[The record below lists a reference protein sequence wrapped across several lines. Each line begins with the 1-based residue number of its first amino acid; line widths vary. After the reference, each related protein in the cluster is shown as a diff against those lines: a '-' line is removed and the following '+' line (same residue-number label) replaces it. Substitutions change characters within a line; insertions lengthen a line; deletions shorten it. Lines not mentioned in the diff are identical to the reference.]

1 MAKQLFLNNFE
12 TVFVSY
18 VKDAPVTGTPATELD
33 YGVLRV
39 SDGAAGV
46 LLNPSNGD
54 YYVLTA
60 YKRSGSVESNI
71 EVMRVTSVNNATPG
85 ECRISVERAQE
96 GTKALGYVAGDH
108 LALRWTRGG
117 AENVVQYSDSRL
129 TDSRA
134 PTGTAGGVLSGTY
147 PNPGFAEDMA
157 TQAEVNGALAL
168 KAPLAS
174 PTFTGTVGGI
184 TKAMVGLGNVDN
196 TSDADKPVST
206 AQATAISAS
215 TATNIHAATSKT
227 TPVDADELGLSDSAA
242 SWGLKKLTFANLKA
256 WISSLGGAGISNT
269 PSGNISATNVQAA
282 INELDSEKVSKTGDT
297 ISGDVGVGVT
307 PTASVGALQ
316 VSGTAHST
324 SLLAVGQV
332 GSTAYSGHLQNLSN
346 TSRSIS
352 LDADPT
358 NVGAN
363 SLLSFRVDG
372 TEKCRI
378 DSSGNVLVTGSGG
391 LGYGVGSGGTVAQ
404 ATSKSTA
411 VTLNKPCGRVTMFN
425 NPTNFPA
432 ESAIPAGGE
441 ILFQVNNNLVTLTDI
456 VIALPVAAS
465 SYLVQVLYVTTGL
478 FVVRVFNKTGASLS
492 EEISINFTVI
502 KGTSS

>member
-12 TVFVSY
+12 TVFVSS
-18 VKDAPVTGTPATELD
+18 VKDTPVTGTPATELD

-60 YKRSGSVESNI
+60 YKRSGSVESDI

-117 AENVVQYSDSRL
+117 AENVVQ
-129 TDSRA
+129 
-134 PTGTAGGVLSGTY
+134 
-147 PNPGFAEDMA
+147 E
-157 TQAEVNGALAL
+157 LAL

-215 TATNIHAATSKT
+215 TATNIHAALSKA

-242 SWGLKKLTFANLKA
+242 TWGLKKLTFADLKA
-256 WISSLGGAGISNT
+256 WIGSFF
-269 PSGNISATNVQAA
+269 
-282 INELDSEKVSKTGDT
+282 VSKSGDT
-297 ISGDVGVGVT
+297 ITGNLNFGGVGRRITGDFSDVTVANRVTFQTSTANGNTNVGVL
-307 PTASVGALQ
+307 PN
-316 VSGTAHST
+316 GTAVVA
-324 SLLAVGQV
+324 AVR
-332 GSTAYSGHLQNLSN
+332 AYGAS
-346 TSRSIS
+346 
-352 LDADPT
+352 DPT
-358 NVGAN
+358 NASVLDMAVVGGSDARITSAGLGTGT
-363 SLLSFRVDG
+363 SLPMTFYIGNAERL
-372 TEKCRI
+372 RI
-378 DSSGNVLVTGSGG
+378 DASGNVLVTGSGG
-391 LGYGVGSGGTVAQ
+391 LGYGVGSGGTVTQ

-411 VTLNKPCGRVTMFN
+411 VTLNKPSGKITMHN
-425 NPTNFPA
+425 EALAPGA
-432 ESAIPAGGE
+432 
-441 ILFQVNNNLVTLTDI
+441 QVAYTLTNSFVSAADTVVATI
-456 VIALPVAAS
+456 VNSSCSAGAYALWVSAGPGFFNV
-465 SYLVQVLYVTTGL
+465 YLKNISAG
-478 FVVRVFNKTGASLS
+478 SLS
-492 EEISINFTVI
+492 ESLAFNYTVI
-502 KGTSS
+502 KGATA